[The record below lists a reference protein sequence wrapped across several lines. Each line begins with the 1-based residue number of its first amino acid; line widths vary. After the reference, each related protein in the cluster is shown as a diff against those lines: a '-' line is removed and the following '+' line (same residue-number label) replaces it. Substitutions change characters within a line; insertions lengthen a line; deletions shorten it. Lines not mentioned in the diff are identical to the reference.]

1 MIRSAWMV
9 LANLFITIPLSILVW
24 VAASLGHRGGLYDWV
39 HHAWSRTML
48 KLSGVSVATRGLEQ
62 VELERPQVF
71 VSNHQSWYDV
81 LSIAAVLPKRY
92 RFVAKKE
99 LERVPFWG
107 PAWKAAGHISIDR
120 SNTQSAIAALDE
132 AGRRI
137 KEDASSIVIFPEG
150 TRSADGELLPFKKGG
165 IMLALRAGVDI
176 VPVYVEG
183 SREVLP
189 RNGWRVT
196 PGPIIVR
203 FGAPIATSGMG
214 EEERDALVARVRSA
228 IVALRAE
235 GRVERRTTQPLEQ
248 ECLP

>member
-9 LANLFITIPLSILVW
+9 LANVFITIPLSISVW
-24 VAASLGHRGGLYDWV
+24 LAARLGHRGGYYDWV
-39 HHAWSRTML
+39 HHFWSSTML
-48 KLSGVSVATRGLEQ
+48 RMSGVPVETRGLED

-71 VSNHQSWYDV
+71 ASNHQSWYDV
-81 LSIAAVLPKRY
+81 LSIASVLPKRF

-99 LERVPFWG
+99 LERAPFFG

-120 SNTQSAIAALDE
+120 RDTQAAIASLDE

-150 TRSADGELLPFKKGG
+150 TRSATGELLPFKKGG

-176 VPVYVEG
+176 VPVYVQG

-189 RNGWRVT
+189 KGGWRVT
-196 PGPIIVR
+196 PGRIIGR
-203 FGAPIATSGMG
+203 FGPAIPTAGYSEGDREALVQRVRAAIQQLRDQALAEAGSTALSNPTSG
-214 EEERDALVARVRSA
+214 E
-228 IVALRAE
+228 
-235 GRVERRTTQPLEQ
+235 
-248 ECLP
+248 